1 MRGPAMPR
9 CMTRL
14 SRCCAAAIGL
24 VLALAPGA
32 QAAWFGAGSIPG
44 LGFDAR
50 VLAGSVP
57 GQVVVTGADGDDAVT
72 GAAHAPGA
80 VAFGSPFA
88 IAPANGDPPAQVGA
102 GGAVALQQQDGG
114 PAVRRLRADGTVG
127 PVTALPDAAQATIG
141 APALAPGGALLVAA
155 TDAAGNLRLWRQG
168 AEGAA
173 LTQIGA
179 DLGHSDEGEAA
190 IAASGDDSFVA
201 VFTTSDG
208 NQTTLFAVR
217 VTGTTVASPRELDQ
231 LTGDPELFFSALA
244 LAPGGQF
251 VVFKSSRQAG
261 EFVRAANVDINNS
274 AKDLAGPF
282 DEDAGISTAPRAIAI
297 DSGGAAVT
305 WGQTDGPAVVS
316 PYALIAAN
324 ATPVCSVAEPLTTA
338 ALVDRGGPQLV
349 GVTATGALGTA
360 PVADGCP
367 AGAVAP
373 GPSVGAAE
381 VVGAD
386 VDADGALVVVA
397 GSTDDND
404 VSTATIVVDDASP
417 PTLTDLSV
425 PATINENTPFEVSVS
440 PTDAWGVGDV
450 SWSIDNTAV
459 ATGAKPT
466 LPGVAAGEHTVT
478 ATGHNT
484 AGLATSAQATVST
497 RIAGSP
503 LPSPGPAPAPAPPPV
518 VGQSSP
524 LPLTLTGLTLAARCV
539 RYGDRRPP
547 QGALGFRFELS
558 ESATVTLTI
567 QRRLGSR
574 ARSRCPQDPLPH
586 GTPGQLGEPILASD
600 LVAGP
605 GPGTVTAGPKGHLIQ
620 AGAAA
625 TRKVRPVARRLPAG
639 HVRLK
644 IRSAS
649 TTLTAGT
656 YLATLTAHTTDGRR
670 ASAGRIKFWVL
681 K

>member
-1 MRGPAMPR
+1 MPR

-14 SRCCAAAIGL
+14 TRWCGAATGL
-24 VLALAPGA
+24 VLALTPGA
-32 QAAWFGAGSIPG
+32 QAGWSEAGSVPG

-57 GQVVVTGADGDDAVT
+57 GQVVVTGADIDDAVT
-72 GAAHAPGA
+72 GAAHAPGT

-88 IAPANGDPPAQVGA
+88 VAPANQDPPAQVGA
-102 GGAVALQQQDGG
+102 GGAVALQQGG
-114 PAVRRLRADGTVG
+114 RPAVRRLGADGTVG
-127 PVTALPDAAQATIG
+127 PVTTLPSPAHATIG
-141 APALAPGGALLVAA
+141 APALAPSGALLVAA
-155 TDAAGNLRLWRQG
+155 ADAAGNLRLWRQST
-168 AEGAA
+168 EGAA
-173 LTQIGA
+173 LAPIGA
-179 DLGHSDEGEAA
+179 VLGHSDEGEVT
-190 IAASGDDSFVA
+190 IAPSAGDSFVA
-201 VFTTSDG
+201 AFTTSDG
-208 NQTTLFAVR
+208 NQTTVFAVR
-217 VTGTTVASPRELDQ
+217 ATGTTVSSPHELDQ
-231 LTGDPELFFSALA
+231 LTGDLDELSFSALA

-261 EFVRAANVDINNS
+261 EYVRAANVDINHS
-274 AKDLAGPF
+274 ATNLAGPF
-282 DEDAGISTAPRAIAI
+282 DEDAGVTTPPQAIPMGP
-297 DSGGAAVT
+297 GGAAVT
-305 WGQTDGPAVVS
+305 WGQTDGQTVVS
-316 PYALIAAN
+316 PYALIAAD
-324 ATPVCSVAEPLTTA
+324 ATLECSVAEPFTTA

-349 GVTATGALGTA
+349 GVAATGALGTA
-360 PVADGCP
+360 PVAAGCP

-386 VDADGALVVVA
+386 VDADGALVVIA
-397 GSTDDND
+397 GSTDTND

-417 PTLTDLSV
+417 PVLTDLNV
-425 PATINENTPFEVSVS
+425 PATVNENTPFDVSVS
-440 PTDAWGVGDV
+440 ATDPWGVGDV
-450 SWSIDNTAV
+450 SWSLDNTAV
-459 ATGAKPT
+459 TTGARAT

-478 ATGHNT
+478 ATVHNT
-484 AGLATSAQATVST
+484 AGLAISAQAPVST
-497 RIAGSP
+497 PIAAGSP
-503 LPSPGPAPAPAPPPV
+503 PPPPPAPAPAPVAAPV

-524 LPLTLTGLTLAARCV
+524 PPLTLTGLTLAARCV

-558 ESATVTLTI
+558 ETATVTLTI

-586 GTPGQLGEPILASD
+586 GTPGQLGAPILTSD

-605 GPGTVTAGPKGHLIQ
+605 GPGTATAGPNGHLLQ

-625 TRKVRPVARRLPAG
+625 TRKVRPIARRLSAG
-639 HVRLK
+639 RVRLK
-644 IRSAS
+644 LRAAS